1 MDLKT
6 AAIGILIGLTIFV
19 AGFAGFVVL
28 YPKFIENNQAITA
41 TNTENSSKNEKA
53 EKVEKTEKAQKAE
66 NVSEEKEESKTEV
79 IGEDKISNKK
89 SKKRGISEKE
99 RKERISELTSGMT
112 IETDD
117 MKNTTTYLYP
127 IDVNIREAE
136 EGIKLASMVVEDNDT
151 NEFELLLG
159 AFYEGDDWI
168 FFDRIYF
175 KADGERFSI
184 NTPHLTANNEVLMG
198 GVREIHE
205 IKMNKKNED
214 FLRKIANASNVRIR
228 FDGQYDRERDM
239 MPIEIEHIRNMLGLY
254 DLVKN

>member
-41 TNTENSSKNEKA
+41 TNTENSSKNEKM
-53 EKVEKTEKAQKAE
+53 EKTEKAQKAE
-66 NVSEEKEESKTEV
+66 NVSEGKEESKTEV

-89 SKKRGISEKE
+89 SKKRGISEQE

-136 EGIKLASMVVEDNDT
+136 EGIKLSSMVVEDNDT

-205 IKMNKKNED
+205 IKINKKNED
-214 FLRKIANASNVRIR
+214 FLRTC
-228 FDGQYDRERDM
+228 
-239 MPIEIEHIRNMLGLY
+239 
-254 DLVKN
+254 LVSL